1 MMDFSGGPLQ
11 DSQVTTQLRRT
22 LILLCLAALALSAAA
37 PARAQHPPARADIL
51 PLDQVKPG
59 MRGTAYTI
67 FAGREAEPFELE
79 VLGVLPNLLGP
90 KQDIILVRLL
100 GEKATYTGVVAG
112 MSGSPVYIDGKL
124 AGALSLRFGAFTKE
138 PIGGVTPI
146 EYMLR
151 VAEFGPPAPRA
162 ASTGPVEIDASPA
175 ETSPPRYPLPTEVA
189 SSLGLRAAVQPYLV
203 PIETPLTFSGFDPRA
218 VARFAGEFS
227 QLGFVAVQGGGTAA
241 PGAGGS
247 LEPGGAVAGVLV
259 TGDMTIGGTCTISY
273 RDADQLWACGHPL
286 LGLGNV
292 EMPMARAEIVT
303 TVASDLG
310 SFKMSNIGD
319 IIGTFQQDRRS
330 AIVGRIGA
338 PPPMVPV
345 DLTLVSNGRAFRYHY
360 EIFQHPKLSATLMD
374 ITIFNGLLAA
384 LESSEEV
391 TYRLKGRVVLAGH
404 PDVIL
409 DDMFSPTDSF
419 FSDAFWVVASVGQTF
434 RRLFNNPFESPDIQR
449 IELQVELLPDRQ
461 TASIENAWVSKS
473 EVRPGETLT
482 VKVVLRPY
490 RGPRI
495 VQEVPLTIPAHAPRG
510 DLRILVS
517 DASLLNRLTSS
528 LMLTTGFAA
537 QAGFRLR
544 LTSLDQLIS
553 LINRERTSD
562 QLYVA
567 VFQPTPTMLLE
578 DKVLP
583 SVPLSQI
590 NVLNSDSFLRQGES
604 LFYPQSILTEA
615 AVPHGQVITGS
626 YWLAVTVR

>member
-1 MMDFSGGPLQ
+1 MLS
-11 DSQVTTQLRRT
+11 V
-22 LILLCLAALALSAAA
+22 AAT
-37 PARAQHPPARADIL
+37 ARAQHPPANADIL

-100 GEKATYTGVVAG
+100 SETAVYTGVVAG

-151 VAEFGPPAPRA
+151 AAEFAPPQRRA
-162 ASTGPVEIDASPA
+162 AADGPVEIDSSSTAPEQA
-175 ETSPPRYPLPTEVA
+175 RYALPQPLGD
-189 SSLGLRAAVQPYLV
+189 SLGLPAGTQPYLT

-218 VARFAGEFS
+218 VARFSSEFS

-247 LEPGGAVAGVLV
+247 LEPGDAVAGVLV
-259 TGDMTIGGTCTISY
+259 SGDFTIGATCTISY
-273 RDADQLWACGHPL
+273 RDKDRLWACGHPV

-292 EMPMARAEIVT
+292 EMPMARMEIVA
-303 TVASDLG
+303 TVPSELG
-310 SFKMSNIGD
+310 SFKLGNIGEVV
-319 IIGTFQQDRRS
+319 GSFQQDRRS
-330 AIVGRIGA
+330 AIVGRVGPA
-338 PPPMVPV
+338 PPMVPV
-345 DLTLVSNGRAFRYHY
+345 DLTLVSGERAFHYHY
-360 EIFQHPKLSATLMD
+360 QIFQHPKLSPTLMD

-384 LESSEEV
+384 IESSEEV
-391 TYRLKGRVVLAGH
+391 TYRMKGRVVIAGH
-404 PDVIL
+404 PDIVL

-434 RRLFNNPFESPDIQR
+434 RRVFTNPFESPIIER

-461 TASIENAWVSKS
+461 TAAIENAWASRS
-473 EVRPGETLT
+473 EVRPGETLN

-490 RGPRI
+490 RGPRL
-495 VQEVPLTIPAHAPRG
+495 VQEVPVTIPAHAPRG

-528 LMLTTGFAA
+528 LMLTSGLAA
-537 QAGFRLR
+537 QSGFRLR
-544 LTSLDQLIS
+544 LTRLDQLIS
-553 LINRERTSD
+553 LINRERRSD

-583 SVPLSQI
+583 NVPLSQI

>member
-1 MMDFSGGPLQ
+1 M
-11 DSQVTTQLRRT
+11 TIRLRQ
-22 LILLCLAALALSAAA
+22 ILVILFLAALGLGAGSR
-37 PARAQHPPARADIL
+37 ARAQAPPAHADIL
-51 PLDQVKPG
+51 PLSEVKPG

-67 FAGREAEPFELE
+67 FAGPETESFELE

-100 GEKATYTGVVAG
+100 GEKATYTGVVSG

-151 VAEFGPPAPRA
+151 AAELGPPPKRA
-162 ASTGPVEIDASPA
+162 ASTGPVEIDSSST
-175 ETSPPRYPLPTEVA
+175 ETSPPRYPLPAELA
-189 SSLGLRAAVQPYLV
+189 PSLGVPAAAQPYLV

-218 VARFAGEFS
+218 VARFAGEFR
-227 QLGFVAVQGGGTAA
+227 QLGFVAVQGGGTAK

-259 TGDMTIGGTCTISY
+259 TGDFTIGGTCTISY
-273 RDADQLWACGHPL
+273 RDSNQLWACGHPL

-292 EMPMARAEIVT
+292 EMPMARADIVA

-310 SFKMSNIGD
+310 SFKISNIGEVV
-319 IIGTFQQDRRS
+319 GSFQHDRRS

-391 TYRLKGRVVLAGH
+391 TYRMKGRVVLDGH
-404 PDVIL
+404 PDVVL

-434 RRLFNNPFESPDIQR
+434 RRIFNNPFESPTIRR

-461 TASIENAWVSKS
+461 TASIENAWASRS

-495 VQEVPLTIPAHAPRG
+495 VQEVPVVIPAHAPRG

-528 LMLTTGFAA
+528 LMMTSGFAA
-537 QAGFRLR
+537 QSGFRLR

-562 QLYVA
+562 HLYVA
-567 VFQPTPTMLLE
+567 VFQPTPTMLVE

-590 NVLNSDSFLRQGES
+590 NVLNADSFIRQGES
-604 LFYPQSILTEA
+604 LFYPQSVLTEA
-615 AVPHGQVITGS
+615 AIPHGQVITGS
-626 YWLAVTVR
+626 YWLTVTVR